1 MITGPSK
8 FPTRRAEKANRTEHN
23 RFEEFYNWRNKILK
37 KTTRPEST
45 DIVKGTEGAIEKLED
60 KLQKLER
67 EQMRMKETNA
77 ILRSKKTS
85 EAEKS
90 LLLEELGYSAKNVSI
105 LMQPPRYSYE
115 RRGFQ
120 KYMLTNN
127 GATIRRL
134 RQEIES
140 ELARLEKY
148 TDGNKE
154 TERNGVQVIENVEEN
169 RLQLIFDG
177 KPEEETRA
185 ELKKNGFRWSPR
197 FGAWQRQLTN
207 NALASLERLQC
218 LK

>member
-1 MITGPSK
+1 
-8 FPTRRAEKANRTEHN
+8 
-23 RFEEFYNWRNKILK
+23 
-37 KTTRPEST
+37 
-45 DIVKGTEGAIEKLED
+45 
-60 KLQKLER
+60 
-67 EQMRMKETNA
+67 
-77 ILRSKKTS
+77 
-85 EAEKS
+85 
-90 LLLEELGYSAKNVSI
+90 
-105 LMQPPRYSYE
+105 MQPPRYSYE